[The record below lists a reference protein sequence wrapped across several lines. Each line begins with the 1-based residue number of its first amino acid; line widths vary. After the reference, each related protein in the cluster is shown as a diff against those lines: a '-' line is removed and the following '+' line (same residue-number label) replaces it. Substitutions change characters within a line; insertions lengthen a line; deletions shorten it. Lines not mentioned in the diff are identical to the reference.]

1 MAAPIE
7 RFWDRLAEKYARQP
21 IADQP
26 SYQRKLA
33 ATRALLRPETEML
46 EFGCGT
52 GATAIAHAPHVRQI
66 TAIDI
71 SEGMLAIA
79 QRQAAAAKVTNI
91 RFERAAIGDY
101 AAAEASFDMVLGMS
115 VLHLVADRDTVIRKV
130 HRLLRP
136 GGHFISSTACLGDSM
151 GFFRPIAPL
160 GRALGLLPLLR
171 VFTRQELLASITG
184 AGFEILEEWQPGR
197 GKAVFVVARKPAF

>member
-1 MAAPIE
+1 P
-7 RFWDRLAEKYARQP
+7 
-21 IADQP
+21 
-26 SYQRKLA
+26 YQRKLA

-79 QRQAAAAKVTNI
+79 RRQAAAAKVTNI
-91 RFERAAIGDY
+91 RFERAAIGDC

-160 GRALGLLPLLR
+160 GR
-171 VFTRQELLASITG
+171 
-184 AGFEILEEWQPGR
+184 
-197 GKAVFVVARKPAF
+197 